1 MYGRHAIIF
10 PLAVLILLAA
20 VTLWIDQTVQAPQN
34 KANGSS
40 RHDPDYIVNNFV
52 TTKTDINGN
61 IQYVLAAVEMKHYPD
76 DDSTHLVRPRLTQYA
91 ASKPYTQIESL
102 EGLVSSNGETVQFIG
117 NVKVVRQASGDR
129 GEMVMRTQYLK
140 VNPETEVATTDRPVI
155 ITEAPKTVV
164 NAVGMI
170 YDKKKRT
177 IQLLNKVRTHYE
189 KPKGA
194 RNTGK
199 SAVSQAKRPAAEGK
213 PASNIAPKESPAAA
227 KTTSKTSTRRTQ

>member
-10 PLAVLILLAA
+10 PLAVLALLAI
-20 VTLWIDQTVQAPQN
+20 VTLWIDRTVQAPQG
-34 KANGSS
+34 KADGGT

-76 DDSTHLVRPRLTQYA
+76 DDSTHLLRPRLTQYIGD
-91 ASKPYTQIESL
+91 KPYTQIESQ
-102 EGLVSSNGETVQFIG
+102 EGLVSGNGETVQFIG
-117 NVKVVRQASGDR
+117 NVKLVRQATSER
-129 GEMVMRTQYLK
+129 GEMTLRTQYLK
-140 VNPETEVATTDRPVI
+140 VNPDTEVATTDRPVV

-177 IQLLNKVRTHYE
+177 IQLLHKVRAHYE
-189 KPKGA
+189 KPKAAG
-194 RNTGK
+194 NSGK
-199 SAVSQAKRPAAEGK
+199 SAVSQSRRPAAEARPTGS
-213 PASNIAPKESPAAA
+213 AAGNSPAAV
-227 KTTSKTSTRRTQ
+227 TTSKSPTRRTQ